1 MSDDMIALS
10 RRAVACRGWR
20 WMAGARWIVTR
31 AAPLE
36 DYAGRIVEGGRR
48 APDGP
53 GLPDLTDAATIGCLL
68 ALVREAWGDPGFYT
82 ARGDVRIKDTG
93 LLGWDFF
100 GYLRGKSCKGMLYR
114 SEAEALVAALE
125 SAP

>member
-1 MSDDMIALS
+1 MTEAQTALS
-10 RRAVACRGWR
+10 RRAGACKGWR
-20 WMAGARWIVTR
+20 WMPGARWIVTR

-53 GLPDLTDAATIGCLL
+53 GLPDLADPATLGCLL
-68 ALVREAWGDPGFYT
+68 ALVREAYSEDRTW
-82 ARGDVRIKDTG
+82 VRWWAPEGCAYSAHPLDDWKQPDALFT
-93 LLGWDFF
+93 
-100 GYLRGKSCKGMLYR
+100 